1 MEKAIHPQASPKGA
15 TAVVPKKPA
24 HPAAPAPAGKG
35 AGALQA
41 HAEPLAEQ
49 WAAQVA
55 AASKEQPAAAPG
67 KKPVQTAAQRV
78 PVASE
83 PLGQQWAE
91 AMGVHEA
98 VHSNKRVRQGLVAMP
113 KGMSSVKRDGK
124 TVLGN
129 GIADGATAAAASG
142 HTSFHARAAAAVL
155 EAYLGKHGGTES
167 DALVWICV
175 GAALVLGAVVL
186 LVASEI
192 FVVSLVRSDSALE
205 AAKAKGSE
213 TPPGAMGG
221 ARDFSGVADAATSP
235 SVVGS
240 PAYLAYRPYVT
251 MVSMIGLFAGL
262 VCLLSPVCEVLD
274 IIGLPSGSCFLN
286 VVFVALV
293 VTFAGTAFLM
303 GCCWCA

>member
-1 MEKAIHPQASPKGA
+1 VGTAAWERPARPAPPTGSDAEARAAMEKAIHPQASPKGA

-155 EAYLGKHGGTES
+155 EAM
-167 DALVWICV
+167 
-175 GAALVLGAVVL
+175 VL

-192 FVVSLVRSDSALE
+192 SVVSLVRSDSALE